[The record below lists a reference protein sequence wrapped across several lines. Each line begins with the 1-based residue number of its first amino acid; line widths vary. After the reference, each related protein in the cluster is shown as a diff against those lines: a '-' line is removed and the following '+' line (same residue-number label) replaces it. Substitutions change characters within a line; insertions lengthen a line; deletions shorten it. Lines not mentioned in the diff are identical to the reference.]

1 MFRYFIIRFS
11 LMFSLV
17 LSSSTYG
24 SSGLLRNAK
33 ALADKNLFFTSIPYI
48 KEYLAEGNVNPNS
61 QSELLIDTIITNSGV
76 RQFEVLPES
85 ILERSD
91 APVVR
96 YILAKKYFRKA
107 RYAEALNKLRS
118 RIPLLHPV
126 KPFALFL
133 EGSIMTIQ
141 GQLEASVDVYSECI
155 RISKMHLKRTDVP
168 SRIRQ
173 LNINKDNCIVGIP
186 RAQFGSKNHKKAS
199 LTYLDLEK
207 ESFVWP
213 EILFEEAWN
222 SFYLE
227 DYNRSLGKLVT
238 YKAPVFDYIFN
249 PEVDIL
255 KAMSYLHLCL
265 YDDVSKVVSEYYQQ
279 YQNVSKQL
287 ENMLGR
293 MGRNYESY
301 FNLGRNF
308 YNSRK
313 GAEEA
318 IDKML
323 SSITR
328 DPAFVEQM
336 EAYNRGVMEV
346 NQIRN
351 VSDGRRSSQ
360 LRHNLRLALDLQ
372 KDLIGAYVRGNLR
385 SFYAQIKKGFEDM
398 TYMKLEILS
407 RKKKLIYEN
416 IQEQDRKRGDIKY
429 LKRNDK
435 QYFWTFNG
443 EFWADELGDY
453 VFALRSECNE

>member
-1 MFRYFIIRFS
+1 
-11 LMFSLV
+11 
-17 LSSSTYG
+17 
-24 SSGLLRNAK
+24 
-33 ALADKNLFFTSIPYI
+33 
-48 KEYLAEGNVNPNS
+48 
-61 QSELLIDTIITNSGV
+61 
-76 RQFEVLPES
+76 
-85 ILERSD
+85 
-91 APVVR
+91 
-96 YILAKKYFRKA
+96 
-107 RYAEALNKLRS
+107 
-118 RIPLLHPV
+118 
-126 KPFALFL
+126 
-133 EGSIMTIQ
+133 
-141 GQLEASVDVYSECI
+141 
-155 RISKMHLKRTDVP
+155 MHLKRTDVP

-173 LNINKDNCIVGIP
+173 LNINKDNCVVGIP
-186 RAQFGSKNHKKAS
+186 RAQFGSKNHKQAS

-265 YDDVSKVVSEYYQQ
+265 YDDVSKVVAEYYEQ

-293 MGRNYESY
+293 MGRNYEAY

-308 YNSRK
+308 YNSKR
-313 GAEEA
+313 GSEV
-318 IDKML
+318 IMDKML

-328 DPAFVEQM
+328 DPAFIEQM

-351 VSDGRRSSQ
+351 VADNHKSSQ

-385 SFYAQIKKGFEDM
+385 GFYAQIKKGFEDM

-416 IQEQDRKRGDIKY
+416 IKEQDRKRGDIKY